1 MRPTARPLS
10 SQFLRRAAQ
19 RAAPRRMAGGP
30 AHEKGSPEFG
40 GFVPPHVA
48 TWHKVV
54 GTAFMTTMWLW
65 IFYRAKQ
72 DWRHFLVRGARART
86 QRQTTAP
93 RRGLPLHPRPFAAG
107 PADGRKDV
115 VSGAT

>member
-1 MRPTARPLS
+1 MRHLWPMRQTARPLTS
-10 SQFLRRAAQ
+10 TLLRRAAQ
-19 RAAPRRMAGGP
+19 RAAPRRAAGGP

-48 TWHKVV
+48 TWHKVA

-72 DWRHFLVRGARART
+72 DWRHFLVRGARAR
-86 QRQTTAP
+86 AL
-93 RRGLPLHPRPFAAG
+93 RRHPLRHPGFPLPLCPLR
-107 PADGRKDV
+107 R
-115 VSGAT
+115 